1 MSAYGHEHMYS
12 TRSLS
17 AGSEMRSSFV
27 LESGF
32 YITSFSATIFIA
44 GFAALGLLLITLLV
58 SMAMMLQSCQN
69 NNAGIIEL
77 RNINDDYS
85 YCKIQSLHA
94 KLNNLEQH
102 NVPNICK
109 DLAIQ
114 YIKGGHYARDLD
126 LTKSV
131 IEDYFNGVKPSDDG
145 FDVVLIDIDGIFPW
159 NPNSSNLFQSTISN
173 CTLEAKKLKLMLML
187 RLYMNLQASGW
198 SIILLSREAVKDQN
212 VTINHLVDAGF
223 RDWSSLMMRDG
234 EDSTKRNE
242 YFSKQRN
249 VIETKGLRIKSIIS
263 SYVDVLTVADA
274 DTEIHKF
281 LLPDPICD
289 MFGNGFTDAFAV
301 VSRPI

>member
-1 MSAYGHEHMYS
+1 
-12 TRSLS
+12 
-17 AGSEMRSSFV
+17 MRSSFM

-32 YITSFSATIFIA
+32 YISSFSATIFIA

-102 NVPNICK
+102 IVPNICK

-114 YIKGGHYARDLD
+114 YIKGGQYARDLD

-131 IEDYFNGVKPSDDG
+131 IMDYFNGVKPSEDG

-159 NPNSSNLFQSTISN
+159 NPNSSNLFQ
-173 CTLEAKKLKLMLML
+173 
-187 RLYMNLQASGW
+187 R
-198 SIILLSREAVKDQN
+198 
-212 VTINHLVDAGF
+212 
-223 RDWSSLMMRDG
+223 
-234 EDSTKRNE
+234 
-242 YFSKQRN
+242 
-249 VIETKGLRIKSIIS
+249 
-263 SYVDVLTVADA
+263 
-274 DTEIHKF
+274 
-281 LLPDPICD
+281 
-289 MFGNGFTDAFAV
+289 
-301 VSRPI
+301 